1 MAKLLI
7 TIWRLDELNEALHG
21 GADIIDVKDPSKG
34 SLGLP
39 DLDVVR
45 EVVSSVGGLRE
56 VSMAIGDLSEY
67 SDSLKYIAY
76 AAALTGVSYVKAGL
90 ASGNI
95 SKCLLIA
102 SEVSKQVNYVSK
114 PRLVLAGYADY
125 SRSGCIEPLEVV
137 RLAKEVKAHGVMID
151 TLIKDGKS
159 TFNFLSRSYLE
170 EFIEEARKLNL
181 LKAIAGGLRR
191 EHIADCIKLGFD
203 VIGIRGAACE
213 GSRVGR
219 VSRELVAELKNV
231 LLTYSGRISV

>member
-7 TIWRLDELNEALHG
+7 TVWHLDELNEALYG
-21 GADIIDVKDPSKG
+21 GADVIDVKDPSKG

-45 EVVSSVGGLRE
+45 GVVSSVGGLRE

-90 ASGNI
+90 ASGDI

-102 SEVSKQVNYVSK
+102 SEVSKQVNYVGK
-114 PRLVLAGYADY
+114 PKLVLAGYADY

-151 TLIKDGKS
+151 TLIKDGKN

-170 EFIEEARKLNL
+170 EFTEEARKLNL
-181 LKAIAGGLRR
+181 LKAIAGSLGR
-191 EHIADCIKLGFD
+191 EHIADCVKLGFD
-203 VIGIRGAACE
+203 VIGIRGAACK
-213 GSRVGR
+213 GGR
-219 VSRELVAELKNV
+219 IGKISRELVAELKNV
-231 LLTYSGRISV
+231 LLAYSGRMSV